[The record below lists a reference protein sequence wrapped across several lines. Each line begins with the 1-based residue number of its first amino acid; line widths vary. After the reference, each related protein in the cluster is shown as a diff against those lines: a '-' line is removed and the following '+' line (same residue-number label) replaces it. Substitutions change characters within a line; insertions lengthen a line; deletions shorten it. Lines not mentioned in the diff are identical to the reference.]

1 MAPIVDD
8 YHMVVGF
15 NKFASALPESDHAPA
30 CMHSTLAQSCQLRN
44 IPKLG
49 TFFGILT
56 GFTTVS
62 MR

>member
-1 MAPIVDD
+1 MSLIVDD

-15 NKFASALPESDHAPA
+15 NKFARALPELEHTPA
-30 CMHSTLAQSCQLRN
+30 CMHSTLAKSCQVRN

-56 GFTTVS
+56 GFPAVN